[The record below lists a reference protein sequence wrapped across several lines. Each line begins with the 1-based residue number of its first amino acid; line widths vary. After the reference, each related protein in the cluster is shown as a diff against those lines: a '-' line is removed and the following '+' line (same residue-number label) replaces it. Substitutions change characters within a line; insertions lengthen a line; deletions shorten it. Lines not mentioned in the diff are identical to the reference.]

1 MPPEQWDNPSP
12 IASSD
17 CYGSIASYNDVKI
30 DEPEVATQNRE
41 KTANPIG
48 CTSLKREQPNSRRE
62 SRPMEVKPA
71 FRKREML
78 GRDKEPTNAQHRE
91 IQQEVGEVSRAENAS
106 PKVKSPATYVPSQGP
121 PQCEV
126 PVVKNQNQPAA
137 FSPKQ
142 VMVNK
147 SEDQCPERNKVFP
160 P

>member
-1 MPPEQWDNPSP
+1 MPPEQWDNPSH

-62 SRPMEVKPA
+62 SRPMEVKPT

-78 GRDKEPTNAQHRE
+78 GRDKEPTNAQYRE
-91 IQQEVGEVSRAENAS
+91 IQQEVGEVSRGENTN
-106 PKVKSPATYVPSQGP
+106 PKVKSHVPPQGP
-121 PQCEV
+121 P
-126 PVVKNQNQPAA
+126 A
-137 FSPKQ
+137 
-142 VMVNK
+142 
-147 SEDQCPERNKVFP
+147 
-160 P
+160 